1 MSDTYLVT
9 GGTGSF
15 GYRMVRHLL
24 QNTSAEVR
32 VFSRDEAKQDAM
44 RTKFPDS
51 RLKLY
56 LGDVRDSESVASAL
70 SGVRFVFH
78 AAALKQVPAGE
89 FFPMEFVKT
98 NVIGTSN
105 LLRQAALSGVDKV
118 VCLSTDKA
126 VYPINAM
133 GISKAMMEKVAI
145 SFAREQFGGHTKV
158 SVTRYGNVLMSRG
171 SVVPRFLEQ
180 VKAGKPLT
188 VTNGEM
194 TRFLMTLDDSVEL
207 VLQSFSSESSG
218 DILVKKSP
226 AATISD
232 LAQAVNR
239 LSNREPNLIE
249 EIGVRHAEKLYESLL
264 SSEEHAVAQDLGDYY
279 RIPVDDR
286 DLNYEN
292 YFNRGEQDFSFS
304 EGYHSHNAE
313 RLGADAVEELLSSLP
328 EFKQN

>member
-1 MSDTYLVT
+1 MGNTYLVT

-15 GYRMVRHLL
+15 GHRMVRHLL
-24 QNTSAEVR
+24 ENTSAEVR
-32 VFSRDEAKQDAM
+32 VLSRDEAKQDAM
-44 RTKFPDS
+44 RTRFPDS
-51 RLKLY
+51 RLKFY
-56 LGDVRDSESVASAL
+56 LGDVRDSESIASAL
-70 SGVRFVFH
+70 TGVQFVFH

-98 NVIGTSN
+98 NVIGTAN
-105 LLRQAALSGVDKV
+105 LLKQAAKVGVEKV

-145 SFAREQFGGHTKV
+145 SFAREQFGGRTKV

-171 SVVPRFLEQ
+171 SVVPRFLAQLKE
-180 VKAGKPLT
+180 GKPLT

-207 VLQSFSSESSG
+207 VLESFESEESG

-226 AATISD
+226 AATIND

-239 LSNREPNLIE
+239 LSDRAPDLIE
-249 EIGVRHAEKLYESLL
+249 KIGVRHAEKLYESLL
-264 SSEEHAVAQDLGDYY
+264 SSEEFAVAEDLGNYY
-279 RIPVDDR
+279 RIPIDDR
-286 DLNYEN
+286 DLNYES
-292 YFNRGEQDFSFS
+292 YFNQGEQDFSFS
-304 EGYHSHNAE
+304 DGYHSHNTE
-313 RLGADAVEELLSSLP
+313 RLGAKEIENLLSSLP
-328 EFKQN
+328 EFQ